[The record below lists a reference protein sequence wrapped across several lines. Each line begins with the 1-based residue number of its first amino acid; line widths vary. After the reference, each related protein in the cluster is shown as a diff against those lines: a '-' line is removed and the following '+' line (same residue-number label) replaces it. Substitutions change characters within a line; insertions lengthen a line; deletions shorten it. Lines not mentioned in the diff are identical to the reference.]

1 VTQTGERGAIAGPM
15 RSSMFVSDPETLA
28 KAGYTWEQD
37 VPKDPDGIYRVVS
50 DDGQSE
56 LFTLSYVGCAD

>member
-1 VTQTGERGAIAGPM
+1 M
-15 RSSMFVSDPETLA
+15 RSSMFVSDPETLT
-28 KAGYTWEQD
+28 KAGYTWEED

-50 DDGQSE
+50 DDGQGE